1 MILSTEIIYAL
12 KLFWL
17 HNDRTT
23 CNIFQVAKHLVW
35 IGASLLFAS
44 AVSYYD
50 QFRWVSDST
59 QENVKSSDTLIATFI
74 IHIIIPL
81 VLALLILSLFNIKS
95 DWKRSKKLCYTIGT
109 FLAGLL
115 MLFFCWQAYIIGP
128 ALILIGSFVHFFGA
142 EQELNSE
149 QI

>member
-74 IHIIIPL
+74 IHIIIP
-81 VLALLILSLFNIKS
+81 VI
-95 DWKRSKKLCYTIGT
+95 TI
-109 FLAGLL
+109 AK
-115 MLFFCWQAYIIGP
+115 
-128 ALILIGSFVHFFGA
+128 
-142 EQELNSE
+142 
-149 QI
+149 